1 MNIQNHSK
9 VRSSKKRT
17 TFRSAHRIMAWLLS
31 LLIIF
36 GAMPLATVHANP
48 PPENVVDDGDGSDP
62 GPSTRVGNGSG
73 GPQPQSV
80 GPFKNVTH
88 TLTLNP
94 GHDQYCKR
102 DMTGEIEFTW
112 PEKSTY
118 VDLVLIQD
126 TSGSFEDTIGN
137 VKEALNDI
145 IDGLNMDTDIDG
157 VSPRDRVMLVRFQ
170 GSEGAVQG
178 NSSYDGNASI
188 SNQNDYYLVESSSLF
203 TDKTAAKGAIA
214 NITDINGG
222 TPTVDGMAEAQTAYE
237 DEVSG
242 NQEYNKSEYQVSG
255 ETRRRKTVYMLVT
268 DGMANS
274 ATYNNL
280 MYAKPDASPY
290 SGTYGNF
297 TGGSF
302 SKTNSYAY
310 MDNAKLEPYMEYV
323 WDNIVPEADRDN
335 RFSVFTYQNERYKMQ
350 NPRQAGMPGMP
361 PGTGGSVTGIYE
373 QVGVQAN
380 GNPSWSVR
388 ALRPYVEE
396 DYKLQLA
403 NLQGYATALKSMV
416 D

>member
-157 VSPRDRVMLVRFQ
+157 VSPRDRVMLVRLQ

-242 NQEYNKSEYQVSG
+242 NQEYNKANIKLA
-255 ETRRRKTVYMLVT
+255 ET
-268 DGMANS
+268 
-274 ATYNNL
+274 
-280 MYAKPDASPY
+280 PPE
-290 SGTYGNF
+290 
-297 TGGSF
+297 
-302 SKTNSYAY
+302 
-310 MDNAKLEPYMEYV
+310 KLSICWLRTE
-323 WDNIVPEADRDN
+323 WQIV
-335 RFSVFTYQNERYKMQ
+335 QH
-350 NPRQAGMPGMP
+350 
-361 PGTGGSVTGIYE
+361 III
-373 QVGVQAN
+373 
-380 GNPSWSVR
+380 
-388 ALRPYVEE
+388 
-396 DYKLQLA
+396 
-403 NLQGYATALKSMV
+403 
-416 D
+416 